1 MNTQPFTNSK
11 GVISGNCWRI
21 GVLSDSLLRLEW
33 SDTGEFNDDATLMAV
48 NRDFGTPPEYSTS
61 IADGLLTVETTAL
74 RLTYDMRP
82 FSKEGLSI
90 VVKGVKDT
98 KTNTWHFGDA
108 QEGNMKG
115 TARTLDWAD
124 GAIPLNDGV
133 VSRDGWSVLDD
144 SNTCLFADN
153 GDIKPRKNAGIDLYF
168 FGHGHRYA
176 DAVADFCRLSGRSPL
191 LPRYALGNWWSR
203 FHRYTSEEYVALMDR
218 FKSEGIPFTTSV
230 IDMDWH
236 LVDDVDP
243 KYGSGWTGY
252 TWNRKLIPDP
262 QRFLGDLH
270 ERGCHVS
277 LNVHPRDGI
286 RAFEDCYPSAAKTM
300 GISPDSGEPVEFDLT
315 DPRFVR
321 AYFDMH
327 HDLEADGVD
336 FWWID
341 WQQGG
346 VTRQPGLDPLWVLN
360 HMHYCDSA
368 RDGRW
373 PLILSR
379 FAGPGSQ
386 RYPVGFS
393 GDTIVT
399 WESLRFQPYFTATAS
414 NIGYGWWSHD
424 IGGHMFGYRDEE
436 LEARWYQLGV
446 FSPINRLHSSC
457 SPFSGKEP
465 WNFRPEIRAI
475 MDDALRLRHRMIPY
489 LHTMNWRASRTGLPL
504 VEPMYWGSPDIDAAY
519 HVPNE
524 YMFGTE
530 LLAAPIT
537 EPMDKSS
544 RRGKADVWLPQGDWF
559 DFFTGR
565 RYSASSPNG
574 RRMTV
579 WRPLDGIPVFA
590 KAGGIVPMQP
600 LPEGD
605 SINSVDNPQH
615 LEIIVF
621 PGADGDFTLMEDSGH
636 YSRQITPATTAITY
650 RWRKDGATSAL
661 TVSPAQGDVHAL
673 PARRTW
679 DFLFRGITDSD
690 ISVQADGASVDSDR
704 RYDAETLTLQVTVA
718 DVSTRSEIRVTIG
731 DTTMAP
737 DPRMEDVFDILRH
750 AEMRYLTKEQAY
762 AAITENGIDAL
773 ATMDSLEHVSGPD
786 MEDCSDSHM
795 PSAVRQ
801 ALTEV
806 LLRS

>member
-82 FSKEGLSI
+82 FSKEGLGI

-544 RRGKADVWLPQGDWF
+544 DGARPTYGCRRA
-559 DFFTGR
+559 TG
-565 RYSASSPNG
+565 STSSPG
-574 RRMTV
+574 AGIARL
-579 WRPLDGIPVFA
+579 RP
-590 KAGGIVPMQP
+590 
-600 LPEGD
+600 
-605 SINSVDNPQH
+605 
-615 LEIIVF
+615 
-621 PGADGDFTLMEDSGH
+621 T
-636 YSRQITPATTAITY
+636 
-650 RWRKDGATSAL
+650 DGA
-661 TVSPAQGDVHAL
+661 
-673 PARRTW
+673 
-679 DFLFRGITDSD
+679 
-690 ISVQADGASVDSDR
+690 
-704 RYDAETLTLQVTVA
+704 
-718 DVSTRSEIRVTIG
+718 
-731 DTTMAP
+731 
-737 DPRMEDVFDILRH
+737 
-750 AEMRYLTKEQAY
+750 
-762 AAITENGIDAL
+762 
-773 ATMDSLEHVSGPD
+773 
-786 MEDCSDSHM
+786 
-795 PSAVRQ
+795 
-801 ALTEV
+801 
-806 LLRS
+806 

>member
-1 MNTQPFTNSK
+1 
-11 GVISGNCWRI
+11 
-21 GVLSDSLLRLEW
+21 
-33 SDTGEFNDDATLMAV
+33 
-48 NRDFGTPPEYSTS
+48 
-61 IADGLLTVETTAL
+61 
-74 RLTYDMRP
+74 
-82 FSKEGLSI
+82 
-90 VVKGVKDT
+90 
-98 KTNTWHFGDA
+98 
-108 QEGNMKG
+108 
-115 TARTLDWAD
+115 
-124 GAIPLNDGV
+124 
-133 VSRDGWSVLDD
+133 
-144 SNTCLFADN
+144 
-153 GDIKPRKNAGIDLYF
+153 
-168 FGHGHRYA
+168 
-176 DAVADFCRLSGRSPL
+176 
-191 LPRYALGNWWSR
+191 
-203 FHRYTSEEYVALMDR
+203 
-218 FKSEGIPFTTSV
+218 
-230 IDMDWH
+230 
-236 LVDDVDP
+236 
-243 KYGSGWTGY
+243 
-252 TWNRKLIPDP
+252 
-262 QRFLGDLH
+262 
-270 ERGCHVS
+270 
-277 LNVHPRDGI
+277 
-286 RAFEDCYPSAAKTM
+286 
-300 GISPDSGEPVEFDLT
+300 
-315 DPRFVR
+315 
-321 AYFDMH
+321 
-327 HDLEADGVD
+327 
-336 FWWID
+336 
-341 WQQGG
+341 
-346 VTRQPGLDPLWVLN
+346 
-360 HMHYCDSA
+360 
-368 RDGRW
+368 
-373 PLILSR
+373 
-379 FAGPGSQ
+379 
-386 RYPVGFS
+386 
-393 GDTIVT
+393 
-399 WESLRFQPYFTATAS
+399 
-414 NIGYGWWSHD
+414 
-424 IGGHMFGYRDEE
+424 
-436 LEARWYQLGV
+436 
-446 FSPINRLHSSC
+446 
-457 SPFSGKEP
+457 
-465 WNFRPEIRAI
+465 
-475 MDDALRLRHRMIPY
+475 MDDALRLHHRMIPY

-600 LPEGD
+600 LSEGD

-762 AAITENGIDAL
+762 AAIAENGIDAL
-773 ATMDSLEHVSGPD
+773 AHDGFTR
-786 MEDCSDSHM
+786 
-795 PSAVRQ
+795 ARQ
-801 ALTEV
+801 RAGHGR
-806 LLRS
+806 LLRFAYAERRPSSADGGAAPILARMSPLPEYATGEATAARHRPMSRRTPGRQHVEARRTRS

>member
-300 GISPDSGEPVEFDLT
+300 GIPPDSGEPVEFDLT

-327 HDLEADGVD
+327 HDLEADGID

-475 MDDALRLRHRMIPY
+475 MNDALRLRHRMIPY

-590 KAGGIVPMQP
+590 KAGGIAPMQP
-600 LPEGD
+600 LSEGD

-737 DPRMEDVFDILRH
+737 NPRMEDVFDILRH

-762 AAITENGIDAL
+762 AAIAENGIDAL

>member
-133 VSRDGWSVLDD
+133 ASRDGWSVLDD

-300 GISPDSGEPVEFDLT
+300 GIPPDSGEPVEFDLT

-321 AYFDMH
+321 AYFDIH
-327 HDLEADGVD
+327 HDLEAEGVD

-600 LPEGD
+600 LSEGD

-762 AAITENGIDAL
+762 AAIAENGIDAL

>member
-300 GISPDSGEPVEFDLT
+300 GIPPDSGEPVEFDLT

-327 HDLEADGVD
+327 HDLEADGID

-424 IGGHMFGYRDEE
+424 IGGHMFGSRDEE

-600 LPEGD
+600 LSEED

-731 DTTMAP
+731 DTTMAA

-762 AAITENGIDAL
+762 AAIAENGIDAL

>member
-286 RAFEDCYPSAAKTM
+286 RAFEDCY
-300 GISPDSGEPVEFDLT
+300 V
-315 DPRFVR
+315 
-321 AYFDMH
+321 
-327 HDLEADGVD
+327 
-336 FWWID
+336 
-341 WQQGG
+341 
-346 VTRQPGLDPLWVLN
+346 
-360 HMHYCDSA
+360 
-368 RDGRW
+368 
-373 PLILSR
+373 
-379 FAGPGSQ
+379 
-386 RYPVGFS
+386 
-393 GDTIVT
+393 
-399 WESLRFQPYFTATAS
+399 
-414 NIGYGWWSHD
+414 
-424 IGGHMFGYRDEE
+424 
-436 LEARWYQLGV
+436 
-446 FSPINRLHSSC
+446 
-457 SPFSGKEP
+457 
-465 WNFRPEIRAI
+465 
-475 MDDALRLRHRMIPY
+475 IP
-489 LHTMNWRASRTGLPL
+489 
-504 VEPMYWGSPDIDAAY
+504 
-519 HVPNE
+519 PN
-524 YMFGTE
+524 
-530 LLAAPIT
+530 
-537 EPMDKSS
+537 
-544 RRGKADVWLPQGDWF
+544 
-559 DFFTGR
+559 
-565 RYSASSPNG
+565 
-574 RRMTV
+574 
-579 WRPLDGIPVFA
+579 
-590 KAGGIVPMQP
+590 
-600 LPEGD
+600 
-605 SINSVDNPQH
+605 
-615 LEIIVF
+615 
-621 PGADGDFTLMEDSGH
+621 
-636 YSRQITPATTAITY
+636 
-650 RWRKDGATSAL
+650 
-661 TVSPAQGDVHAL
+661 
-673 PARRTW
+673 
-679 DFLFRGITDSD
+679 
-690 ISVQADGASVDSDR
+690 
-704 RYDAETLTLQVTVA
+704 
-718 DVSTRSEIRVTIG
+718 
-731 DTTMAP
+731 
-737 DPRMEDVFDILRH
+737 
-750 AEMRYLTKEQAY
+750 
-762 AAITENGIDAL
+762 
-773 ATMDSLEHVSGPD
+773 
-786 MEDCSDSHM
+786 
-795 PSAVRQ
+795 
-801 ALTEV
+801 ALTEQS
-806 LLRS
+806 LYKKL

>member
-321 AYFDMH
+321 AYFDIH

-590 KAGGIVPMQP
+590 KAGGIVLMQP
-600 LPEGD
+600 LSEGD

>member
-300 GISPDSGEPVEFDLT
+300 GIPPDSGEPVEFDLT

-327 HDLEADGVD
+327 HDLEADGID

-475 MDDALRLRHRMIPY
+475 MNDALRLRHRMIPY

-590 KAGGIVPMQP
+590 KAGGIAPMQP
-600 LPEGD
+600 LSEGD

-731 DTTMAP
+731 DTTMAA

-762 AAITENGIDAL
+762 AAIAENGIDAL

>member
-600 LPEGD
+600 LSEGD
-605 SINSVDNPQH
+605 PINSVDNPQH

>member
-277 LNVHPRDGI
+277 LNMHPRDGI

-300 GISPDSGEPVEFDLT
+300 GIPPDSGEPVEFDLT

-327 HDLEADGVD
+327 HDLEADGID

-600 LPEGD
+600 QSEGD

-731 DTTMAP
+731 DTTMAA

-762 AAITENGIDAL
+762 AAIAENGIDAL